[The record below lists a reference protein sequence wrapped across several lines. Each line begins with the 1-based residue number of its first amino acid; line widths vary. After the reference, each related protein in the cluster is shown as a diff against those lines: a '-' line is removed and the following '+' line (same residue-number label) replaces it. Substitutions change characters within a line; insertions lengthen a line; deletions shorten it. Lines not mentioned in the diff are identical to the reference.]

1 MLRKQKQMDEISG
14 WLTLARLLE
23 RKVSRGFIFY
33 FLFFYTAYTYT
44 NILYIFVWTKIASG
58 MTRWAKLTTG
68 SMAALFLEYIL
79 LKIILKFLL
88 KSNYVE

>member
-1 MLRKQKQMDEISG
+1 MRSV
-14 WLTLARLLE
+14 A
-23 RKVSRGFIFY
+23 VGFWKGKCQEV
-33 FLFFYTAYTYT
+33 FFFFFDTAYNYT

-68 SMAALFLEYIL
+68 SMAARFLEYIL